1 MNIKRFFGKSS
12 KEALSMVRKELGDN
26 AVILSNRTINGGNE
40 IMAFREEDIDALIQ
54 ESDNKPATTSG
65 FSGESDFVSHSAIF
79 DEEDAPPPRQPAPAV
94 KIRPLS
100 QKAEMQKTMVVPTE
114 KFAPAV
120 AEPVVMS
127 KAPAAVAPFVRNTN
141 ETAFDPASQ
150 QMKMML
156 GEMRAMRNEIAA
168 KLNEIKQS
176 EIRSKNVSAQPQEA
190 LPATKTSLQKSVQN
204 LQMQEVMSELR
215 NMRSVMESKLTSLSW
230 NQIREQNP
238 VKASVLSLLLNAG
251 FSASLS
257 RQLAEK
263 LPNEINGQKMDGE
276 RAKLWVKNILAL
288 NLKTLHTEDALFDE
302 GGIFALI
309 GPTGVG
315 KTTTT
320 AKLAARYVMRH
331 GTQNLGIITTDA
343 YRIGGHEQLRI
354 YGKILGVM
362 VHAVKDEAD
371 LKIALN
377 ELKNKHTILIDTVG
391 VSQHD
396 RMVAEQI
403 AMLSNVQQPI
413 KKLLCLN
420 ATSTGE
426 TLTDVV
432 RAYQGKGLDGCI
444 MTKIDEAATIGN
456 AIDVMIRAKLTLYY
470 ATNGQRVP
478 EDIVL
483 ANKKTLIEQAFKH
496 NAATQWPY
504 QFLDEE
510 LPFVMGNSIAAQ
522 QANKAG
528 ELGYA

>member
-1 MNIKRFFGKSS
+1 
-12 KEALSMVRKELGDN
+12 
-26 AVILSNRTINGGNE
+26 
-40 IMAFREEDIDALIQ
+40 
-54 ESDNKPATTSG
+54 
-65 FSGESDFVSHSAIF
+65 
-79 DEEDAPPPRQPAPAV
+79 
-94 KIRPLS
+94 
-100 QKAEMQKTMVVPTE
+100 
-114 KFAPAV
+114 
-120 AEPVVMS
+120 
-127 KAPAAVAPFVRNTN
+127 
-141 ETAFDPASQ
+141 
-150 QMKMML
+150 MKMML

-176 EIRSKNVSAQPQEA
+176 EIRLKNAAPQEA
-190 LPATKTSLQKSVQN
+190 LPATKSTLQKSVQN
-204 LQMQEVMSELR
+204 LQMQEVLSEVR
-215 NMRSVMESKLTSLSW
+215 NMRSAMESKLTSLSW
-230 NQIREQNP
+230 HNIREQNP
-238 VKASVLSLLLNAG
+238 VKANVLSMLLGAG

-263 LPNEINGQKMDGE
+263 LPEEINGQKMDGE

-288 NLKTLHTEDALFDE
+288 NLKTLNTEDALFDE

-403 AMLSNVQQPI
+403 TMLSNVQQPI

-456 AIDVMIRAKLTLYY
+456 AIDVMIRAKLSLYY

-483 ANKKTLIEQAFKH
+483 ADKKALIEQAFKQ
-496 NAATQWPY
+496 NAATKWPY

-510 LPFVMGNSIAAQ
+510 LPFVMGNSIAK
-522 QANKAG
+522 QASNAG